1 MKLND
6 RKLYDVQFSL
16 EELEALQGAERA
28 ITEIVTL
35 FGSEGTLVAAETGEC
50 VDLSEL
56 NRVRAILDFI
66 HDHRIFERMKEK
78 GRREISVR
86 IIFRRIT
93 SKQNEI
99 DY

>member
-6 RKLYDVQFSL
+6 RKLYDCHFSCDELNAL
-16 EELEALQGAERA
+16 EGAERV

-56 NRVRAILDFI
+56 NRVRAILDFF
-66 HDHRIFERMKEK
+66 HDHGIFER
-78 GRREISVR
+78 I
-86 IIFRRIT
+86 
-93 SKQNEI
+93 
-99 DY
+99 